1 MADEYSIEPLSTA
14 HFAGL
19 QALFAEAFGA
29 APDAGAMKK
38 RYDTRSLGADTISY
52 VAIHQPS
59 GKIAA
64 HFAASPVQVL
74 VGQKPVLAAQSI
86 DAATAGDH
94 RGKGLFRR
102 LADAVHEACRQKEVA
117 IVFSQ
122 PNASSY
128 HGFVNSFGFTH
139 VDDINRWDMK
149 LRVKT
154 FPASKLLQR
163 HRRTRAL
170 YFSAARLSIFPWK
183 TERPASFNHPAP
195 DGTGRVLRNKAYL
208 QYKEVPGSFFVRLG
222 RVTAWVRLTD
232 VLWVG
237 DFSDYSLV
245 DEKALLS
252 LRRLAF
258 WMGLNTISFHLNDRI
273 PQPAFLRYFKKY
285 KTEPSCLLYLRQ
297 EYSGVNLVLTG
308 VDFDT
313 W

>member
-1 MADEYSIEPLSTA
+1 MADEYNIQPLSTA

-19 QALFAEAFGA
+19 QSLFAEAFGA
-29 APDAGAMKK
+29 APDTEAMKK
-38 RYDTRSLGADTISY
+38 RYNTSLLGADIISY
-52 VAIHQPS
+52 VAIHQPT

-64 HFAASPVQVL
+64 HFAASPVQL
-74 VGQKPVLAAQSI
+74 LIGEKQVLAAQSI
-86 DAATAGDH
+86 DAATAEGH

-102 LADAVHEACRQKEVA
+102 LADQVHDACRQKGVA

-122 PNASSY
+122 PNTSSY

-139 VDDINRWDMK
+139 ADDINRWDMK
-149 LRVKT
+149 LRIKT

-163 HRRTRAL
+163 HRLTRAL
-170 YFSAARLSIFPWK
+170 YFAAARLSILPWK
-183 TERPASFNHPAP
+183 TGRPASFDSPAP
-195 DGTGRVLRNKAYL
+195 DGNARVLRNDAYL
-208 QYKEVPGSFFVRLG
+208 QYKDVPGSFFVRLG
-222 RVTAWVRLTD
+222 RVTAWIRLTD

-237 DFSDYSLV
+237 DFSDWSLV
-245 DEKALLS
+245 DEKAIGS

-258 WMGLNTISFHLNDRI
+258 WMGLNTVSFHLNDRI
-273 PQPAFLRYFKKY
+273 PQPDFLRYFKKY

>member
-1 MADEYSIEPLSTA
+1 LIGE
-14 HFAGL
+14 
-19 QALFAEAFGA
+19 
-29 APDAGAMKK
+29 
-38 RYDTRSLGADTISY
+38 
-52 VAIHQPS
+52 
-59 GKIAA
+59 
-64 HFAASPVQVL
+64 
-74 VGQKPVLAAQSI
+74 KPVLAAQSI
-86 DAATAGDH
+86 DAATAEGH

-102 LADAVHEACRQKEVA
+102 LADQVHEACRRKGVA

-122 PNASSY
+122 PNTSSY

-149 LRVKT
+149 LRIKT

-163 HRRTRAL
+163 HRLTRAL
-170 YFSAARLSIFPWK
+170 YFAAARLSILPWK
-183 TERPASFNHPAP
+183 MNSPASFDNPSPGGNA
-195 DGTGRVLRNKAYL
+195 RVLRNDAYL
-208 QYKEVPGSFFVRLG
+208 EYKEVPGSFFVRLG
-222 RVTAWVRLTD
+222 RVTAWIRLTD
-232 VLWVG
+232 VLWIG

-245 DEKALLS
+245 DEKAIGS

-258 WMGLNTISFHLNDRI
+258 RMGLNTISFHLNDRI

-308 VDFDT
+308 ADFDT